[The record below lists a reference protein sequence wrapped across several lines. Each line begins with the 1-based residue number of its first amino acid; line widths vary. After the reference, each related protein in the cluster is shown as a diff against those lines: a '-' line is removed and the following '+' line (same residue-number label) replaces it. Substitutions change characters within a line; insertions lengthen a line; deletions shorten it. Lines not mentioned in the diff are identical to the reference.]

1 MDDGSRRYA
10 NDAILNIGT
19 VLGYGFADG
28 RLDDGRPYGVRR
40 LDTGKWRAHFN
51 GVDVWAPAD
60 TWQAAAE
67 LLEHK
72 LAGCGIWL
80 RLQG

>member
-1 MDDGSRRYA
+1 MDDGARRYS

-19 VLGYGFADG
+19 AFGYGFADG
-28 RLDDGRPYGVRR
+28 RLADGRPYGIRR
-40 LDTGKWRAHFN
+40 LDTGMWQAHFN
-51 GVDVWAPAD
+51 GADVWSPAD
-60 TWQAAAE
+60 TWQRAAE
-67 LLEHK
+67 HLEHK